1 MDEQEKNQILKPR
14 SAAACIREGFK
25 LIANHPVTLLTATW
39 PCILLTAVATLLYF
53 ESTVSLM
60 KKIFSEGMTDSW
72 PLLGVSLSVLL
83 LIVTIYFLIARV
95 MLVLKYLRDN
105 GTLARIKAFKQW
117 RPTIGIAF
125 NMLPFVLIEIL
136 VSALFSGVGVMT
148 VRWAMAQQN
157 MTLRLTVMAL
167 LMFVGLLILI
177 ALLPLLQTFYS
188 YTMDGGHFLQTL
200 RTTYRKGLRHIGKL
214 FATNVL
220 AVVLI
225 SVLISL
231 VILPLEVLAM
241 ANTQSIMGVVV
252 LGDESGMPGYMGWL
266 SGIAIVV
273 CTSLAIYCYLAFFT
287 TNLYVY
293 GSIESIEAGRN
304 KYTIQ

>member
-53 ESTVSLM
+53 NSTTSLM
-60 KKIFSEGMTDSW
+60 RNIVSEDLTGSW
-72 PLLGVSLSVLL
+72 SLISVGLSVLL
-83 LIVTIYFLIARV
+83 LIVTSYFLIARV
-95 MLVLKYLRDN
+95 ILVLKYLRDN

-136 VSALFSGVGVMT
+136 VSALFTGAGALA

-157 MTLRLTVMAL
+157 ITLRLTVFAL
-167 LMFVGLLILI
+167 LLFVGLLMLI
-177 ALLPLLQTFYS
+177 ALLPLMQTFYS

-220 AVVLI
+220 AIVLI

-231 VILPLEVLAM
+231 VILPLEVLTM
-241 ANTQSIMGVVV
+241 ANTQSFMGVVV

-266 SGIAIVV
+266 LGITIVV

-287 TNLYVY
+287 SNLYVY

>member
-60 KKIFSEGMTDSW
+60 KKIFSEGVTDTW

-148 VRWAMAQQN
+148 VRWAMTQQN

>member
-60 KKIFSEGMTDSW
+60 KKIFSEGVNDTW

-167 LMFVGLLILI
+167 LMFVGLLILL

-188 YTMDGGHFLQTL
+188 YTMDGGHFMQTL

>member
-60 KKIFSEGMTDSW
+60 KKIFSEGVTDTWS
-72 PLLGVSLSVLL
+72 LLSVSLSVLL

-148 VRWAMAQQN
+148 VRWAMTQQN

-167 LMFVGLLILI
+167 LMFVGLLVLI